1 MCKESKDNYYELIKE
16 YQDFRETKPCCHSFA
31 FSVIALLMLGL
42 LLAVPIICKCHCEY
56 DWVILVYLV
65 LAAVILLLATHFL
78 IKRLAPYWVKIAE
91 INDKQKERL
100 EKIAQERM
108 ENDQLSERTRTSLI
122 ERYAKTV
129 MDEDVRNGDNKRKIA
144 ILEKE
149 YQSHLANVA
158 LEMVKSNNQIT
169 DQQII
174 NQIVQSLL
182 NN

>member
-1 MCKESKDNYYELIKE
+1 MCKESKDNGYELIKE

-31 FSVIALLMLGL
+31 FSLFALFVLGL
-42 LLAVPIICKCHCEY
+42 LLAVPIICKCHCEC
-56 DWVILVYLV
+56 DWVILVYLI
-65 LAAVILLLATHFL
+65 LAAVILLLATIFL
-78 IKRLAPYWVKIAE
+78 IKRLAPYWIKIAE

-100 EKIAQERM
+100 EKIAQERI

-129 MDEDVRNGDNKRKIA
+129 MDEDVKNGDNKRKIA
-144 ILEKE
+144 IMEKE
-149 YQSHLANVA
+149 YQSHLADVA

>member
-1 MCKESKDNYYELIKE
+1 
-16 YQDFRETKPCCHSFA
+16 
-31 FSVIALLMLGL
+31 
-42 LLAVPIICKCHCEY
+42 
-56 DWVILVYLV
+56 
-65 LAAVILLLATHFL
+65 
-78 IKRLAPYWVKIAE
+78 
-91 INDKQKERL
+91 
-100 EKIAQERM
+100 M

-129 MDEDVRNGDNKRKIA
+129 MDEDVKNGDNKRKIA
-144 ILEKE
+144 IMEKE
-149 YQSHLANVA
+149 YQSHLADVA